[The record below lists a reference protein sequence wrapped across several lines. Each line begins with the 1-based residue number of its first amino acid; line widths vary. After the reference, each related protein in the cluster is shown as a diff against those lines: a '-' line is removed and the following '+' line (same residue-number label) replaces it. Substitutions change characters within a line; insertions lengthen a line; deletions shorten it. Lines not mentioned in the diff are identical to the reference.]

1 MSSSNDF
8 IIKNGELKEYKG
20 TGGNVTIPDGV
31 TSISSSAFE
40 DCISLTGVVIPDS
53 VTYIGIEAFK
63 NCQSQI
69 A

>member
-1 MSSSNDF
+1 MSSANDF

-20 TGGNVTIPDGV
+20 AGGNVTIPDGV
-31 TSISSSAFE
+31 TSIGSSAFE

-53 VTYIGIEAFK
+53 VTYIGIEAR
-63 NCQSQI
+63 S

>member
-1 MSSSNDF
+1 MSSVNDF

-31 TSISSSAFE
+31 TSIGSSAFE

-53 VTYIGIEAFK
+53 VT
-63 NCQSQI
+63 
-69 A
+69 